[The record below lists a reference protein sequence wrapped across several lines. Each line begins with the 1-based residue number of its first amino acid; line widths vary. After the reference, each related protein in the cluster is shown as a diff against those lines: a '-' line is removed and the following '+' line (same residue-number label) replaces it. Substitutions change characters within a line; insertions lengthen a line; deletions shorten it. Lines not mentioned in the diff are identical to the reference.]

1 MAVDV
6 LFTGLGVFGFLAMA
20 MALVSFRHLWWL
32 RFFQVAAFTL
42 MFLGFLIV
50 IVSSAAQGRAVDFT
64 RHLEWF
70 EGAEHPIKFWI
81 SVVFHVVL
89 CGAVLWWTWASLRRL
104 PLRGIAESDLTPGFI
119 SVVRW
124 IILAMA
130 VGAVGLW
137 ARAVLPGR

>member
-6 LFTGLGVFGFLAMA
+6 LFTGLFVFGFLAMA
-20 MALVSFRHLWWL
+20 LALVSFRHLWWL
-32 RFFQVAAFTL
+32 RFFQVAAFSL
-42 MFLGFLIV
+42 LCFGFLIV

-70 EGAEHPIKFWI
+70 EDADHPIKFWI
-81 SVVFHVVL
+81 SVVLHVVL
-89 CGAVLWWTWASLRRL
+89 SVALLWWTWASLRRL
-104 PLRGIAESDLTPGFI
+104 PLRAIAESDLTPGFI

-130 VGAVGLW
+130 VGAVALW
-137 ARAVLPGR
+137 ARAVLPGG